1 MTRKASLNL
10 PSRLTVDGIRVA
22 LRYMTSSDRDAVLTF
37 ARSLAQA
44 DLVFLRRDIT
54 REDVVDEWVGGI
66 VDGSVTT
73 VLALTGK
80 TVVGYA
86 TVHRSDLAWSA
97 HVAELR
103 VLLAEHVRRKGLGR
117 RLTEEAFRIAIGL
130 GLEKL
135 TAQMPIDQ
143 TGATVTFRNL
153 GFRPEALL
161 RDQVKDRDGKKRDLL
176 VMSFNIES
184 FAAQLHA
191 YGVDEIAD

>member
-1 MTRKASLNL
+1 MSQTPSPKL
-10 PSRLTVDGIRVA
+10 PSRLTVNGKRIT
-22 LRYMTSSDRDAVLTF
+22 LRHMTAGDKDAVLSF
-37 ARSLAQA
+37 ARALAQA

-54 REDVVDEWVGGI
+54 REEVVDEWI
-66 VDGSVTT
+66 ADLEDGSVTT
-73 VLALTGK
+73 VLAVAGK

-103 VLLAEHVRRKGLGR
+103 VLLAEQVRRKGLGR

-130 GLEKL
+130 GVEKL

-176 VMSFNIES
+176 VMSFDIES

>member
-1 MTRKASLNL
+1 MTRKASLGL
-10 PSRLTVDGIRVA
+10 PSRVTVDGNRLT
-22 LRYMTSSDRDAVLTF
+22 LRYMTSTDKDAVLTF
-37 ARSLAQA
+37 ARALAQA

-54 REDVVDEWVGGI
+54 RDDVVDEWVAGI

-73 VLALTGK
+73 VLALAGK
-80 TVVGYA
+80 IVVGYA

-117 RLTEEAFRIAIGL
+117 RLTEQAFRIAIGL

-176 VMSFNIES
+176 VMSFDIES